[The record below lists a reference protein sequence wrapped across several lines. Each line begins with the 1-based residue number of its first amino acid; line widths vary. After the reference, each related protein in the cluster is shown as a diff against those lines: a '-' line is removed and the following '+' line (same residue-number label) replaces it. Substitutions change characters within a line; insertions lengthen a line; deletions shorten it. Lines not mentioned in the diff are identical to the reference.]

1 MIHHWG
7 CRSLTAILLLR
18 FGTDPDESGWRD
30 EKVGNRPLTGFFEPQ
45 LMALKRS
52 LLPKQAIKST
62 RRRIKA
68 PYRSPPPELCWLP
81 FHECGGGCGRRLG
94 CVSSSFTQVMDLNA
108 LMVFFVSEEDKWFN
122 NHTTK
127 PRERA
132 SSDLDSW
139 LLKRI
144 LVLLPG
150 ESHLALFS
158 GALRLGWSCS

>member
-1 MIHHWG
+1 MN
-7 CRSLTAILLLR
+7 
-18 FGTDPDESGWRD
+18 PDGVMRKWEIGSEG
-30 EKVGNRPLTGFFEPQ
+30 
-45 LMALKRS
+45 S

-127 PRERA
+127 RRERA
-132 SSDLDSW
+132 
-139 LLKRI
+139 
-144 LVLLPG
+144 VG
-150 ESHLALFS
+150 EHFPFF
-158 GALRLGWSCS
+158 